1 MLNMA
6 TRAETSRNGT
16 MAEQRSWPTWL
27 SAASLFG
34 AIAASS
40 CCLVPLV
47 LFLVGISG
55 AWISNLTALAPCQ
68 PYFVAFTLAC
78 LGGGFALLERKPNW
92 GAACVEGSACASPT
106 SSRIARIALW
116 SASVLIAVAL
126 LFPYAAKFL
135 L

>member
-1 MLNMA
+1 MMQ
-6 TRAETSRNGT
+6 TRAETSRDGIIKRQGSST
-16 MAEQRSWPTWL
+16 TFL
-27 SAASLFG
+27 SAGSVVG

-55 AWISNLTALAPCQ
+55 AWISNLTALAPYQ

-78 LGGGFALLERKPNW
+78 LGGGVALAYRNPN
-92 GAACVEGSACASPT
+92 GAACGEGSVCVSPA

-116 SASVLIAVAL
+116 TASVLLAAAL